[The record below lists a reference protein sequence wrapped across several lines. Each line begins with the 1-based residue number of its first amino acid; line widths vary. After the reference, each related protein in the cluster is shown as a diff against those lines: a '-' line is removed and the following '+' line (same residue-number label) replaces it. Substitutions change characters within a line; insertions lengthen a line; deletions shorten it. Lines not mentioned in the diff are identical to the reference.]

1 VLMGPGYRARQ
12 TRCPLR
18 LPRSPA
24 ADHRAGGFPVSAYD
38 RLVHA
43 LSIVLLVV
51 GAGIAL
57 VGLLGFLERLP
68 RNRFGGVRTPASMRS
83 DRAFRVANKVGGLPI
98 AVAGGIGA
106 LCGLV
111 TVLTGLAVVLI
122 VGFAGMVAITIA
134 GGIVGHRAAE
144 TVPADKPALPEGCK
158 GCQCGGC
165 DLAAAIKKDS
175 VGADVSGMRRE

>member
-1 VLMGPGYRARQ
+1 M
-12 TRCPLR
+12 
-18 LPRSPA
+18 
-24 ADHRAGGFPVSAYD
+24 SAYD
-38 RLVHA
+38 RLVHVM
-43 LSIVLLVV
+43 SIVLLVV

-68 RNRFGGVRTPASMRS
+68 RNRFGGVRTPAAMRG

-111 TVLTGLAVVLI
+111 TLLTGLTVVL
-122 VGFAGMVAITIA
+122 VLGFAGMVAITIA
-134 GGIVGHRAAE
+134 GGMAGNRAAE
-144 TVPADKPALPEGCK
+144 AVPAEQPALPEGCQ

-175 VGADVSGMRRE
+175 VGSNVSGMRRE